1 MRARTSRTAA
11 AVALLFAGVTVAA
24 SGCTPS
30 STGGK
35 PGTGG
40 AGATAGGSGTSG
52 GTAGTTGGAT
62 GGGSGGAGG
71 ATAGAG
77 GSSAG
82 TTGGNGTAGAGAT
95 SGTAGATAG
104 SGGAS
109 SGAGGTAGTGS
120 GARGG
125 TGGTAGAGAGGAA
138 GNGGRG
144 GAGAAGTTGAAGS
157 GGGAGGLGG
166 QTAPVNQ
173 TTQGTKTALTLLDHF
188 DGIPGNGDPSD
199 LSLAVGPNHI
209 VQVVNWQM
217 AVYTKK
223 GAMYATTG
231 MSLGTKSS
239 KSIFAGA
246 GGRCESGTD
255 SDHGDTVVRYDQLAG
270 RWVFIQP
277 IFAAPY
283 AMCYAVS
290 TSADPLGT
298 YSKYEFARAEFPDY
312 PRLGVWPDGYYV
324 GTSAGDDV
332 VQKRICAAD
341 RAKMLAGQPA
351 TEQCVGK
358 SGVNFFNPSD
368 LDGMTAPPAGM
379 PNIVMAL
386 GGTQLQSAFEDDG
399 VYAYKFHV
407 DWTTPS
413 ATTLTGPTK
422 ITVARYHYLC
432 DGQLTNCVPQMGST
446 TKLDA
451 QGDKL
456 MQRLAYRNFGDHQS
470 LVITHSINGPT
481 AGGGLRW
488 YEFRTDAAGTPYLY
502 QQSTFAPDTGYRW
515 LGSAAMDGRGNI
527 GIGYSF
533 GASTS
538 RQGQRFAARAA
549 ADPLG
554 TLGFHES
561 VLIDSTAAKGGG
573 NRYEDFA
580 TTVVD
585 PSDDATFWYMGDYYK
600 STSRSIHIGSFR
612 VP

>member
-1 MRARTSRTAA
+1 
-11 AVALLFAGVTVAA
+11 
-24 SGCTPS
+24 
-30 STGGK
+30 
-35 PGTGG
+35 
-40 AGATAGGSGTSG
+40 
-52 GTAGTTGGAT
+52 
-62 GGGSGGAGG
+62 
-71 ATAGAG
+71 
-77 GSSAG
+77 
-82 TTGGNGTAGAGAT
+82 
-95 SGTAGATAG
+95 
-104 SGGAS
+104 
-109 SGAGGTAGTGS
+109 
-120 GARGG
+120 
-125 TGGTAGAGAGGAA
+125 
-138 GNGGRG
+138 
-144 GAGAAGTTGAAGS
+144 
-157 GGGAGGLGG
+157 
-166 QTAPVNQ
+166 VNQ
-173 TTQGTKTALTLLDHF
+173 TTQGSKTALPLLDHF
-188 DGIPGNGDPSD
+188 DGIAGNGDPSD

-223 GAMYATTG
+223 GAMYSTTG

-239 KSIFAGA
+239 NAIFAGF
-246 GGRCESGTD
+246 GGRCEGGNAA
-255 SDHGDTVVRYDQLAG
+255 DHGDTVVRYDQLAG

-277 IFAAPY
+277 VFASPY

-290 TSADPLGT
+290 AGPDPLGS
-298 YSKYEFARAEFPDY
+298 YSRYEFARAEFPDY
-312 PRLGVWPDGYYV
+312 PRLGVWPDGYYI

-332 VQKRICAAD
+332 VQKRICVAD
-341 RAKMLAGQPA
+341 RAKMLMGQPA

-358 SGVNFFNPSD
+358 SGVNFFNPAD
-368 LDGMTAPPAGM
+368 LDGMTAPPAGA

-386 GGTQLQSAFEDDG
+386 GGTQLQNMLEDDG
-399 VYAYKFHV
+399 VYAYKLHV
-407 DWTTPS
+407 DWATPS
-413 ATTLTGPTK
+413 STSLTGPTK

-432 DGQLTNCVPQMGST
+432 DGQLTNCVPQMGSS

-470 LVITHSINGPT
+470 LVITHSINGPS

-488 YEFRTDAAGTPYLY
+488 YEFRLDASGTPFLY

-538 RQGQRFAARAA
+538 YQGQRFAAHAA

-554 TLGFHES
+554 TLGARES

-600 STSRSIHIGSFR
+600 SASRSVHIGSFR
-612 VP
+612 LP